1 MRLADFR
8 SGASKSM
15 KTFPAFRPLRGSLVS
30 LAFLLAACSPKAPEA
45 PKVPAGPPG
54 KLGTAVVA
62 GRVTL
67 EGAPPANTRVTMTTD
82 PFCNGQHPGET
93 EMPEVAVGP
102 EGALENVLLRVTE
115 GVSGVYPAPAE
126 AKTLDQ
132 KGCAYSPRV
141 LAIMTGQPLEI
152 VSSDATIHNVHA
164 VAKENRAFNL
174 GMPAPGTRY
183 TRTFE
188 KPELVPFRCDV
199 HPWMRASVAVV
210 PHPFF
215 AVTGPDGRFEIRGLP
230 AGTYTVEAWH
240 EKLPPQTFTLTLADG
255 ETAAHDVAFPAVP
268 SA

>member
-102 EGALENVLLRVTE
+102 EGALENVLLRASIEAVFVMPNENFSYTSSSLVKQVARH
-115 GVSGVYPAPAE
+115 GGDVSKFVPPNVAE
-126 AKTLDQ
+126 AL
-132 KGCAYSPRV
+132 R
-141 LAIMTGQPLEI
+141 
-152 VSSDATIHNVHA
+152 A
-164 VAKENRAFNL
+164 V
-174 GMPAPGTRY
+174 Y
-183 TRTFE
+183 
-188 KPELVPFRCDV
+188 
-199 HPWMRASVAVV
+199 AS
-210 PHPFF
+210 
-215 AVTGPDGRFEIRGLP
+215 T
-230 AGTYTVEAWH
+230 
-240 EKLPPQTFTLTLADG
+240 
-255 ETAAHDVAFPAVP
+255 
-268 SA
+268 